1 MFLLWPVF
9 IFCWATAG
17 TIAGF
22 VGLSQLGNL
31 DPPELNCY
39 IDYTAYEE
47 YVPKANDALTD
58 EEIQYKEEQAAL
70 AAAAVAAAGE
80 TAEGTSGGVTEGTT
94 ETLSTDTPV
103 ETNNEPKQEYE
114 RVIRTSN
121 PELAG
126 TVTSCDDLQS

>member
-47 YVPKANDALTD
+47 YVPKTNDAATD
-58 EEIQYKEEQAAL
+58 GEN
-70 AAAAVAAAGE
+70 AAVDTAVATEGE
-80 TAEGTSGGVTEGTT
+80 TAEATSGGVTEVTT
-94 ETLSTDTPV
+94 ETLSENTPV

-126 TVTSCDDLQS
+126 QVTPCDDLQS